1 MIKKEKVNVI
11 LVNDKEG
18 EEIVKHVAIIQFLT
32 PLSFKNP
39 KKIKNKKN
47 IFSMHLTI
55 HMLLL

>member
-32 PLSFKNP
+32 PLSFKNS
-39 KKIKNKKN
+39 KIKK
-47 IFSMHLTI
+47 
-55 HMLLL
+55 